1 MPADDRRLSR
11 GDLVL
16 ALPHLLARLESQRHH
31 TVALQRDVQPF
42 VVSNAACRR
51 SGRQRDRP
59 GGFAGKQCGRRRGL
73 RGWLLNLSGAAAQRQ
88 RDRPDKCKGARYGAP
103 RRRHPY
109 IIRAARAYSV
119 FPVAHQTIL
128 VLDFG
133 SQYTQLIARRLR
145 ELSVYSEIVP
155 YNTPLERLR
164 ERDPAGIIL
173 SGGPSSVSDEGAPR
187 CDPALFELGIP
198 VLGICYGMQLMT
210 DVLGGEV
217 RRSGRRE
224 FGHAQVRVTG
234 NGGGS
239 HPPQLF
245 AHVPGELRVWA
256 SHGDDVGSVPPGF
269 SIAATSTTAP
279 VVAME
284 APQRRLYA
292 LLFHPEVAHTD
303 HGLSILRTFAY
314 DVCGCTGDWTMA
326 SFIEEAVARIR
337 RQVGNARVVCG
348 LSGGVD
354 STVAALLI
362 HRAIGDRLT
371 CIFVDNGLLR
381 YDEANQIQKRFREK
395 MRLPLDFVDASDL
408 FLDRLRGVTDPEQKR
423 KIIGA
428 TFIDVFERRSTE
440 LGGFG
445 FLGQGTLYPD
455 VIESASVHG
464 PAVVIKSHHNV
475 GGLPERMRFALVEP
489 LRDLFKDEVRRVG
502 EDLGLDRE
510 FVVRQPFPGPGLAVR
525 ILGELSRERLDL
537 LRLADRIVAEEVR
550 AAGWYERLWQS
561 FAVLLPVQS
570 VGVMGDARTY
580 EYTVAIRAVE
590 SLDGMTA
597 DWARLPHDLLA
608 TISSRIVNEVRGI
621 NRVVY
626 DISSKPPSTIEWE

>member
-1 MPADDRRLSR
+1 
-11 GDLVL
+11 
-16 ALPHLLARLESQRHH
+16 
-31 TVALQRDVQPF
+31 
-42 VVSNAACRR
+42 VS
-51 SGRQRDRP
+51 
-59 GGFAGKQCGRRRGL
+59 
-73 RGWLLNLSGAAAQRQ
+73 
-88 RDRPDKCKGARYGAP
+88 
-103 RRRHPY
+103 
-109 IIRAARAYSV
+109 
-119 FPVAHQTIL
+119 HQTIL

-145 ELSVYSEIVP
+145 ELSIYSEIVP
-155 YNTPLERLR
+155 FNTPAKKLR
-164 ERDPAGIIL
+164 ERNPVGIIL
-173 SGGPSSVSDEGAPR
+173 SGGPKSVSEEGAPK
-187 CDPALFELGIP
+187 CDPTLFELNLP

-217 RRSGRRE
+217 RRSGQRE
-224 FGHAQVRVTG
+224 FGHAFVRVSG
-234 NGGGS
+234 NGS
-239 HPPQLF
+239 PEYSKAPALF
-245 AHVPGELRVWA
+245 TEVPAELRVWA
-256 SHGDDVGSVPPGF
+256 SHGDDVSSVPPGF
-269 SIAATSTTAP
+269 QIAATSATAP
-279 VVAME
+279 IAAME
-284 APQRRLYA
+284 APDRQLYA

-303 HGLSILRTFAY
+303 HGIEILRNFAY
-314 DVCGCTGDWTMA
+314 RVCGCVGDWTIA
-326 SFIEEAVARIR
+326 SFVEEATERIR
-337 RQVGNARVVCG
+337 QQVGSGKVVCG

-354 STVAALLI
+354 STVAAMLI

-395 MRLPLDFVDASDL
+395 LKLPLDFVDASDL
-408 FLDRLRGVTDPEQKR
+408 FLERLAGVTDPEQKR

-428 TFIDVFERRSTE
+428 TFIDVFEKRANE
-440 LGGFG
+440 LGDFG

-475 GGLPERMRFALVEP
+475 GGLPERMKFALVEP

-502 EDLGLDRE
+502 QDLGLERE

-525 ILGELSRERLDL
+525 LIGAITRDRLDL
-537 LRLADRIVAEEVR
+537 LRLADRIVADEIR
-550 AAGWYERLWQS
+550 KAGWYERLWQS

-608 TISSRIVNEVRGI
+608 AISSRIVNDVRGI

>member
-1 MPADDRRLSR
+1 
-11 GDLVL
+11 
-16 ALPHLLARLESQRHH
+16 
-31 TVALQRDVQPF
+31 
-42 VVSNAACRR
+42 VS
-51 SGRQRDRP
+51 
-59 GGFAGKQCGRRRGL
+59 
-73 RGWLLNLSGAAAQRQ
+73 
-88 RDRPDKCKGARYGAP
+88 
-103 RRRHPY
+103 
-109 IIRAARAYSV
+109 
-119 FPVAHQTIL
+119 HQTIL

-155 YNTPLERLR
+155 FNTPVEQLR
-164 ERDPAGIIL
+164 ARQPVGIIL
-173 SGGPSSVSDEGAPR
+173 SGGPKSVSEEGAPK
-187 CDPALFELGIP
+187 CDPGLFELRTP

-210 DVLGGEV
+210 DMLGGEV
-217 RRSGRRE
+217 RRSGHRE
-224 FGHAQVRVTG
+224 FGHAFVRVSG
-234 NGGGS
+234 NGSPGHS
-239 HPPQLF
+239 TAPKLF
-245 AHVPGELRVWA
+245 SQVPAELRVWA
-256 SHGDDVGSVPPGF
+256 SHGDDVAAVPPGF
-269 SIAATSTTAP
+269 QIAATSATAP
-279 VVAME
+279 IAAME
-284 APQRRLYA
+284 AADRQLYA

-303 HGLSILRTFAY
+303 YGAEILRNFAY
-314 DVCGCTGDWTMA
+314 GVCGCTGDWTIA
-326 SFIEEAVARIR
+326 SFIEEATERIR
-337 RQVGNARVVCG
+337 RQVGTGKVVCG

-354 STVAALLI
+354 STVAAMLI

-381 YDEANQIQKRFREK
+381 HDEANQIQKRFREK
-395 MRLPLDFVDASDL
+395 LQLPLDFVDATDL
-408 FLDRLRGVTDPEQKR
+408 FLDRLADVTDPEQKR
-423 KIIGA
+423 KIIGG
-428 TFIDVFERRSTE
+428 TFIDVFEKRANE
-440 LGGFG
+440 LGEFG

-475 GGLPERMRFALVEP
+475 GGLPERMKFALVEP

-502 EDLGLDRE
+502 QDLGLERE

-525 ILGELSRERLDL
+525 LLGPITRERLDL
-537 LRLADRIVAEEVR
+537 LRRADRIVADEIR
-550 AAGWYERLWQS
+550 KAGWYERLWQS

-608 TISSRIVNEVRGI
+608 AISSRIVNDVRGI

>member
-1 MPADDRRLSR
+1 VP
-11 GDLVL
+11 
-16 ALPHLLARLESQRHH
+16 
-31 TVALQRDVQPF
+31 
-42 VVSNAACRR
+42 
-51 SGRQRDRP
+51 
-59 GGFAGKQCGRRRGL
+59 
-73 RGWLLNLSGAAAQRQ
+73 
-88 RDRPDKCKGARYGAP
+88 
-103 RRRHPY
+103 
-109 IIRAARAYSV
+109 
-119 FPVAHQTIL
+119 HQTIL

-155 YNTPLERLR
+155 YNTPPEVLR
-164 ERDPAGIIL
+164 GRNPVGIIL
-173 SGGPSSVSDEGAPR
+173 SGGPKSVSETGAPK
-187 CDPALFELGIP
+187 CDSAVFGMGTP

-217 RRSGRRE
+217 RRSGQRE
-224 FGHAQVRVTG
+224 FGHALVSVKG
-234 NGGGS
+234 NGT
-239 HPPQLF
+239 PPRLF
-245 AHVPGELRVWA
+245 SHVPAELRVWA
-256 SHGDDVGSVPPGF
+256 SHGDDVAAVPPGF
-269 SIAATSTTAP
+269 AVAATSATAP
-279 VVAME
+279 IAAME
-284 APQRRLYA
+284 APDRSLYA

-303 HGLSILRTFAY
+303 HGLEILRNFAY
-314 DVCGCTGDWTMA
+314 NVCGCTGDWTIA
-326 SFIEEAVARIR
+326 SFIDEATERIR
-337 RQVGNARVVCG
+337 AQVGSGRVVCG

-371 CIFVDNGLLR
+371 CIFVDNGVLR
-381 YDEANQIQKRFREK
+381 YEEANQIRKRFTEK
-395 MRLPLDFVDASDL
+395 MHLPLDFVDASDL
-408 FLDRLRGVTDPEQKR
+408 FLERLTGVIDPEQKR

-428 TFIDVFERRSTE
+428 TFIDVFERRASE
-440 LGGFG
+440 LGHFD

-455 VIESASVHG
+455 VIESAGVHG
-464 PAVVIKSHHNV
+464 PAEVIKSHHNV
-475 GGLPERMRFALVEP
+475 GGLPERMKFRLVEP

-502 EDLGLDRE
+502 RDLGLDRE

-525 ILGELSRERLDL
+525 LIGEITRERLDL
-537 LRLADRIVAEEVR
+537 LRLADKIVAEEIR
-550 AAGWYERLWQS
+550 KAGWYERLWQS

>member
-1 MPADDRRLSR
+1 MS
-11 GDLVL
+11 
-16 ALPHLLARLESQRHH
+16 
-31 TVALQRDVQPF
+31 
-42 VVSNAACRR
+42 
-51 SGRQRDRP
+51 
-59 GGFAGKQCGRRRGL
+59 
-73 RGWLLNLSGAAAQRQ
+73 
-88 RDRPDKCKGARYGAP
+88 
-103 RRRHPY
+103 
-109 IIRAARAYSV
+109 
-119 FPVAHQTIL
+119 HQTIL

-155 YNTPLERLR
+155 FNTALGAIRAK
-164 ERDPAGIIL
+164 DPVGLIL
-173 SGGPSSVSDEGAPR
+173 SGGPSSVSDEGAPK
-187 CDPALFELGIP
+187 CDPAVFNLGIP

-210 DVLGGEV
+210 EMLGGEV
-217 RRSGRRE
+217 RRSGHRE
-224 FGHAQVRVTG
+224 FGHAIVRPVDLEPHAGGATVVTT
-234 NGGGS
+234 
-239 HPPQLF
+239 PRLF
-245 AHVPGELRVWA
+245 TELPSELRVWA
-256 SHGDDVGSVPPGF
+256 SHGDDVAAVPPGF
-269 SIAATSTTAP
+269 QIAATSATAP
-279 VVAME
+279 IAAME
-284 APQRRLYA
+284 SAERDLYA
-292 LLFHPEVAHTD
+292 LLFHPEVVHTD
-303 HGLSILRTFAY
+303 HGIEILSNFAY
-314 DVCGCTGDWTMA
+314 GVCGCTGDWTIA
-326 SFIEEAVARIR
+326 SFIEEATDRIK
-337 RQVGNARVVCG
+337 RQVGSGKVVCG
-348 LSGGVD
+348 LSGGVV
-354 STVAALLI
+354 STVAAMLF

-381 YDEANQIQKRFREK
+381 HDEANQIQKRFREK
-395 MRLPLDFVDASDL
+395 LHLPLDFVDATDL
-408 FLDRLRGVTDPEQKR
+408 FLTRLAGITDPEQKR

-428 TFIDVFERRSTE
+428 AFIDVFEKRATE
-440 LGGFG
+440 LGGFD

-475 GGLPERMRFALVEP
+475 GGLPERMNFTLVEP

-502 EDLGLDRE
+502 QDLGLERE

-525 ILGELSRERLDL
+525 LIGEITRERLDL
-537 LRLADRIVAEEVR
+537 LRLADKIVAEEIR
-550 AAGWYERLWQS
+550 RAGWYERLWQS

-580 EYTVAIRAVE
+580 EYTIAIRAVE